1 MPGASVG
8 NGGGWMLFFNSL
20 LLGRN
25 PKYLAIWYGCCS
37 GVGRASKDG
46 MGILC
51 VQEIGVSQANVCFC
65 TAFYI
70 SVIQYPVE
78 DYIL

>member
-37 GVGRASKDG
+37 RVGRASEDG
-46 MGILC
+46 MRIIC
-51 VQEIGVSQANVCFC
+51 VQEIGVSQANYVF
-65 TAFYI
+65 ALPFL
-70 SVIQYPVE
+70 SV
-78 DYIL
+78 